1 MKNLQWAPP
10 LERESFIVKLWSEKN
25 IQEIKQMIIALQE
38 SFLFVEP
45 ISVDESTTGRRAT
58 VLDSDE
64 DEKNE
69 RKESKKKSPVRLW
82 GINSERI
89 KKYWVE
95 YLEQCIDYQG
105 VWICA
110 KILKNYVD
118 RYVKK
123 KMEFLL

>member
-1 MKNLQWAPP
+1 
-10 LERESFIVKLWSEKN
+10 
-25 IQEIKQMIIALQE
+25 MIISLQE

-45 ISVDESTTGRRAT
+45 ISVDDSAVRRVT
-58 VLDSDE
+58 VIDSDD
-64 DEKNE
+64 DEKSE
-69 RKESKKKSPVRLW
+69 KKESRKKSPVRLW

-105 VWICA
+105 VWICT

>member
-1 MKNLQWAPP
+1 
-10 LERESFIVKLWSEKN
+10 
-25 IQEIKQMIIALQE
+25 MIISLQE

-45 ISVDESTTGRRAT
+45 ISVDEPITGRKVT

-64 DEKNE
+64 EQKSEK
-69 RKESKKKSPVRLW
+69 KESKKKSPVRIW

-95 YLEQCIDYQG
+95 YLEQCIDCQG
-105 VWICA
+105 VWICS

-123 KMEFLL
+123 KMEFFV